1 MAAQRK
7 LKGKAGIS
15 FSEIDVRSAK
25 IHQCLVLF
33 PAFQEQRTRFS
44 TAVPANEAIATTAFD
59 AQMCTA
65 QNLKPG
71 GTSLGAFAFRGGY
84 IRGIGTLL
92 AQQDYAQIMY
102 VNLEFR
108 ISIEQDWV
116 LASGL
121 TSLFSAPSAMWKR
134 VCWQDTWIEVEGDVM
149 LCGSRWR
156 QYLGTMLRVLVRGR

>member
-84 IRGIGTLL
+84 IRALVPSWL
-92 AQQDYAQIMY
+92 SRIM
-102 VNLEFR
+102 LKSCT
-108 ISIEQDWV
+108 SILNFV
-116 LASGL
+116 S
-121 TSLFSAPSAMWKR
+121 
-134 VCWQDTWIEVEGDVM
+134 V
-149 LCGSRWR
+149 
-156 QYLGTMLRVLVRGR
+156 